1 MNVRRNPGKGFSM
14 SPRGHWWALI
24 SLLRDTE
31 YGERGPGQERAKGG
45 ECSSEQTAGL
55 IPRPR
60 DLRVGCAQGD
70 VQG

>member
-1 MNVRRNPGKGFSM
+1 MNVRRNLGKGFSM

-31 YGERGPGQERAKGG
+31 YGGRGPGRERAMGG
-45 ECSSEQTAGL
+45 ECGSEQIARL
-55 IPRPR
+55 VPRPR
-60 DLRVGCAQGD
+60 GLRVGCAQGD